1 MKKGRGEIKTR
12 TSDRL
17 RAAGITGSRKSLPTG
32 IQNLSSSSEER
43 TEDIMAEGSGGK
55 RESPGTS
62 KKRVRTETKKE
73 EATVQKKQRIKSL
86 VSRKRVYRGKGKK
99 QKEVEG
105 KVKAVKKEE
114 KAREDRRRK
123 GKAPMNPEKSEL
135 QSMCKLVVKGLRC
148 HEIPDIN
155 HEDIKGGGR
164 LKRVYF
170 ENLKTVTRQYLN
182 VMFNISTARTDDDR
196 IKMAKLYFLESFL
209 IPKQECLSVDWDHI
223 IMVDDDEVFDE
234 YPWGR
239 VAFELLVDFM
249 NKTVC
254 SKGQT
259 VPRIINWAADT
270 QPKWKDLKQKVFDS
284 PTLEVSPML
293 ATPDEVGMPFFAPFN
308 ETEKDILKEAEDEL
322 RKNKNSDHIASVSLN
337 RGMPSTSEINV
348 LRKMVEKIEIS
359 QQRMETSVEGLLEFL
374 KSVELKMNNRFEELV
389 QKMNGIMEATKR
401 HEFMGARAFEE
412 HLDKVEEDQEEDDVE
427 DLNLD
432 TSNRTVLGKRDDD
445 EDKDGK
451 GLMDESQGESS
462 RGHDG
467 GQSKVAKSETP
478 PRAGDKES
486 SQYKAPEETDEEIN
500 RLIRSIDESVIYDE
514 IKKKEQRRRTGQY
527 SLNSTPRMLRNVQPA
542 FGKIKHRP
550 QMAKIIGKMSSNDRV
565 VLKHLNNTK
574 EGLGM
579 KRSNAKEY
587 REVTPVS
594 TGIWIDALR
603 GKVVEPRKDKENSSS
618 EWPSFDLHLSQ
629 A

>member
-1 MKKGRGEIKTR
+1 
-12 TSDRL
+12 
-17 RAAGITGSRKSLPTG
+17 
-32 IQNLSSSSEER
+32 
-43 TEDIMAEGSGGK
+43 MAEGSGGK

-62 KKRVRTETKKE
+62 KKRVRTETKKK

-123 GKAPMNPEKSEL
+123 GKAPMNPEKSER
-135 QSMCKLVVKGLRC
+135 MCKPKSTSQLQFLIGGRVLRFGLREFALITGLRC

-164 LKRVYF
+164 LKEVYF
-170 ENLKTVTRQYLN
+170 ENLETVTMQYLN
-182 VMFNISTARTDDDR
+182 VMFNISTTGTNDDR

-209 IPKQECLSVDWDHI
+209 ISKQECLSVDWDHI
-223 IMVDDDEVFDE
+223 IMVDDDEVFDG

-239 VAFELLVDFM
+239 VAFELLVEFM
-249 NKTVC
+249 NRAVC

-259 VPRIINWAADT
+259 GISMGGLFSPFSLGLTSLKCLQCWQPQMKWECHSSHHSSRQKKTYSKKQRMSFERTRILTN
-270 QPKWKDLKQKVFDS
+270 
-284 PTLEVSPML
+284 
-293 ATPDEVGMPFFAPFN
+293 
-308 ETEKDILKEAEDEL
+308 
-322 RKNKNSDHIASVSLN
+322 IASISLN
-337 RGMPSTSEINV
+337 RGIPSTSEINV

-412 HLDKVEEDQEEDDVE
+412 HLDKVEEDQKEDDVE

-432 TSNRTVLGKRDDD
+432 TSNRTVLEKRDDD

-451 GLMDESQGESS
+451 GLMDE
-462 RGHDG
+462 
-467 GQSKVAKSETP
+467 KTP

-514 IKKKEQRRRTGQY
+514 IKKKEQRRRKGQC

-550 QMAKIIGKMSSNDRV
+550 QMAKIIGKMPNNDRVSNMAENTAAARV

-574 EGLGM
+574 EGLRM

>member
-1 MKKGRGEIKTR
+1 MCKPKSTSKLQFLIGGRV
-12 TSDRL
+12 L
-17 RAAGITGSRKSLPTG
+17 RFGLREFALITGLK
-32 IQNLSSSSEER
+32 
-43 TEDIMAEGSGGK
+43 
-55 RESPGTS
+55 
-62 KKRVRTETKKE
+62 
-73 EATVQKKQRIKSL
+73 
-86 VSRKRVYRGKGKK
+86 
-99 QKEVEG
+99 
-105 KVKAVKKEE
+105 
-114 KAREDRRRK
+114 
-123 GKAPMNPEKSEL
+123 
-135 QSMCKLVVKGLRC
+135 C
-148 HEIPDIN
+148 HEIPYIN
-155 HEDIKGGGR
+155 HDDIKGGGR
-164 LKRVYF
+164 LKGVYF
-170 ENLKTVTRQYLN
+170 ENLKTVMRQYLN

-223 IMVDDDEVFDE
+223 IMVDDDEVFDG

-249 NKTVC
+249 NRVVC

-259 VPRIINWAADT
+259 GISIWGFIFLILAWAYEVNPTLSTPFNFFATRIFNEVPRIINWAADT

-293 ATPDEVGMPFFAPFN
+293 ATPNEVGMPFFAPFI

-322 RKNKNSDHIASVSLN
+322 RKTKNSDHIASISLN
-337 RGMPSTSEINV
+337 RGMPSRSEINI
-348 LRKMVEKIEIS
+348 LRK
-359 QQRMETSVEGLLEFL
+359 
-374 KSVELKMNNRFEELV
+374 
-389 QKMNGIMEATKR
+389 
-401 HEFMGARAFEE
+401 MGARAFEE

-432 TSNRTVLGKRDDD
+432 SSNRTVLEKRDDD

-451 GLMDESQGESS
+451 GLMDESRAKSS

-467 GQSKVAKSETP
+467 GQSKVEKSKTP
-478 PRAGDKES
+478 PTAGDKES
-486 SQYKAPEETDEEIN
+486 SQYKATEETYEEIN
-500 RLIRSIDESVIYDE
+500 RLIRLIDESVIYD
-514 IKKKEQRRRTGQY
+514 KSRKRTEEKNGIVVDLCMFIILNDCGQC

-550 QMAKIIGKMSSNDRV
+550 QMAKIIGKMPSNDRVSNMAENRAPARV

-603 GKVVEPRKDKENSSS
+603 EKVVAPRKDIENSSL
-618 EWPSFDLHLSQ
+618 EWPSFDLHLS
-629 A
+629 

>member
-32 IQNLSSSSEER
+32 FQNLSSSFEER

-62 KKRVRTETKKE
+62 KNRVRTETKKE

-105 KVKAVKKEE
+105 KTAVGEDSNSSTSEIPPDTRKRS
-114 KAREDRRRK
+114 KAREK
-123 GKAPMNPEKSEL
+123 GKKQGANGYFYGGFIFPILAWAYE
-135 QSMCKLVVKGLRC
+135 V
-148 HEIPDIN
+148 IPTLSTPPN
-155 HEDIKGGGR
+155 
-164 LKRVYF
+164 F
-170 ENLKTVTRQYLN
+170 FATR
-182 VMFNISTARTDDDR
+182 ISN
-196 IKMAKLYFLESFL
+196 E
-209 IPKQECLSVDWDHI
+209 
-223 IMVDDDEVFDE
+223 
-234 YPWGR
+234 
-239 VAFELLVDFM
+239 
-249 NKTVC
+249 
-254 SKGQT
+254 

-284 PTLEVSPML
+284 STLEVSSML
-293 ATPDEVGMPFFAPFN
+293 ATPDEVGMPFFAPFI

-322 RKNKNSDHIASVSLN
+322 RKNKNSDHIASVLLN

-359 QQRMETSVEGLLEFL
+359 QQRMETSVEGFLEFL

-445 EDKDGK
+445 EDNDGK

-462 RGHDG
+462 RGHNG

-514 IKKKEQRRRTGQY
+514 IKKKEQRRRTGFKYGGKY
-527 SLNSTPRMLRNVQPA
+527 S
-542 FGKIKHRP
+542 
-550 QMAKIIGKMSSNDRV
+550 SSKSCSKTSKQHKGRV
-565 VLKHLNNTK
+565 R
-574 EGLGM
+574 M

>member
-1 MKKGRGEIKTR
+1 MRFG
-12 TSDRL
+12 L
-17 RAAGITGSRKSLPTG
+17 REFALIT
-32 IQNLSSSSEER
+32 
-43 TEDIMAEGSGGK
+43 
-55 RESPGTS
+55 
-62 KKRVRTETKKE
+62 
-73 EATVQKKQRIKSL
+73 
-86 VSRKRVYRGKGKK
+86 
-99 QKEVEG
+99 
-105 KVKAVKKEE
+105 
-114 KAREDRRRK
+114 
-123 GKAPMNPEKSEL
+123 
-135 QSMCKLVVKGLRC
+135 GLRC

-155 HEDIKGGGR
+155 HEDIKSGGR
-164 LKRVYF
+164 LKGVYF

-182 VMFNISTARTDDDR
+182 VMFNISTAETDDDR

-223 IMVDDDEVFDE
+223 IMVEDNEVFDG

-249 NKTVC
+249 NRVIC

-259 VPRIINWAADT
+259 GISIGS
-270 QPKWKDLKQKVFDS
+270 LFS
-284 PTLEVSPML
+284 PFSLGLTR
-293 ATPDEVGMPFFAPFN
+293 
-308 ETEKDILKEAEDEL
+308 EAEDEL

-359 QQRMETSVEGLLEFL
+359 QQRMETRVEGLLEFL

-401 HEFMGARAFEE
+401 HEFMCIWLQIVLPNTMYLVVFVARGARAFEE

-432 TSNRTVLGKRDDD
+432 TSNRTMLGKRDDD

-462 RGHDG
+462 RGHAG
-467 GQSKVAKSETP
+467 GLSKVAKSETP

-486 SQYKAPEETDEEIN
+486 SQYK
-500 RLIRSIDESVIYDE
+500 
-514 IKKKEQRRRTGQY
+514 GQC
-527 SLNSTPRMLRNVQPA
+527 SLNSTPRMLRNVEPA

-550 QMAKIIGKMSSNDRV
+550 QMAKIIGKMPSNDRVSNMAKNTAAARV

-618 EWPSFDLHLSQ
+618 EWPSFNLHLSQ